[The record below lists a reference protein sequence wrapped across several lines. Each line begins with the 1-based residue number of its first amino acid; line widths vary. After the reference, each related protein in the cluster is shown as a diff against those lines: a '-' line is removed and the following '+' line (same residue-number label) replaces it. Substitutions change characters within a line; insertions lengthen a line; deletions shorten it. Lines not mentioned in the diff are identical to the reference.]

1 MNKRI
6 ISLDDII
13 SNEEYGNIRSSK
25 RREMIEFKK
34 FRRLDVGPV
43 ASLYFESRDTMIY
56 QIQEMAYVEKI
67 TREELNEELASYNP
81 LVPNGRELTATMMIE
96 IDDPLRRKNFLS
108 RLGGVEEKVKIV
120 IGDIE
125 IYADYEKDVD
135 RTTSAGKASAVHF
148 LHFKFNDELVEAFKN
163 KENIIQIGIDHEAY
177 GHLSIVSDRVREEL
191 AKEFI

>member
-6 ISLDDII
+6 ISIDDII

-43 ASLYFESRDTMIY
+43 ASLYFESRDTMLY

-67 TREELNEELASYNP
+67 TREELDEELASYNP

-135 RTTSAGKASAVHF
+135 RTTSEGKASAVHF